1 MWLRNCNNTW
11 NNQLKTFFVCFYR
24 NSTIEHVGGNQATP
38 NVDFNATTNNSVII
52 PSGETSANIT
62 LAIFDDPNPE
72 LSELFD
78 VELEHVELVGQT
90 PAFPPQL
97 GALKRAAVTIV
108 TSDDAHGLMVIKA
121 ANPDAGSHGSRT
133 TVNETDSLSVVLV
146 IERLRGKLCDSR
158 FFFLFEFL
166 AGYWTYCFFFSYVLA
181 WEKFRIRSFRFLC
194 SELSGSSFCR
204 LSSGWLSQVI
214 IRTWQQQHPCF

>member
-1 MWLRNCNNTW
+1 M
-11 NNQLKTFFVCFYR
+11 KTFFVCFYR

-146 IERLRGKLCDSR
+146 IERLRGKLCFCS
-158 FFFLFEFL
+158 
-166 AGYWTYCFFFSYVLA
+166 FFSYLGSLLVT
-181 WEKFRIRSFRFLC
+181 EHIVFL
-194 SELSGSSFCR
+194 LY
-204 LSSGWLSQVI
+204 
-214 IRTWQQQHPCF
+214 PCLIKV

>member
-1 MWLRNCNNTW
+1 M
-11 NNQLKTFFVCFYR
+11 
-24 NSTIEHVGGNQATP
+24 
-38 NVDFNATTNNSVII
+38 
-52 PSGETSANIT
+52 
-62 LAIFDDPNPE
+62 
-72 LSELFD
+72 
-78 VELEHVELVGQT
+78 ELVGQT

-158 FFFLFEFL
+158 FFFSIWVLGWL
-166 AGYWTYCFFFSYVLA
+166 LNILLFFSPMSLL
-181 WEKFRIRSFRFLC
+181 EKSL
-194 SELSGSSFCR
+194 E
-204 LSSGWLSQVI
+204 
-214 IRTWQQQHPCF
+214 

>member
-1 MWLRNCNNTW
+1 M
-11 NNQLKTFFVCFYR
+11 KTFFCFYR

-78 VELEHVELVGQT
+78 VELEHVELVGQI
-90 PAFPPQL
+90 PSFPPQL

-108 TSDDAHGLMVIKA
+108 TSDDAHGLIVIKA

-146 IERLRGKLCDSR
+146 IERLRGKLCDNR
-158 FFFLFEFL
+158 FFFSIWVLGWL
-166 AGYWTYCFFFSYVLA
+166 LNILFFFL
-181 WEKFRIRSFRFLC
+181 LC
-194 SELSGSSFCR
+194 PCLLKASNTVPQISL
-204 LSSGWLSQVI
+204 L
-214 IRTWQQQHPCF
+214 RT

>member
-158 FFFLFEFL
+158 FFSLFGFF
-166 AGYWTYCFFFSYVLA
+166 AGY
-181 WEKFRIRSFRFLC
+181 
-194 SELSGSSFCR
+194 
-204 LSSGWLSQVI
+204 
-214 IRTWQQQHPCF
+214 

>member
-1 MWLRNCNNTW
+1 ME
-11 NNQLKTFFVCFYR
+11 TFFVCFYR
-24 NSTIEHVGGNQATP
+24 DSAIEHVGGNQATP

-52 PSGETSANIT
+52 PGGETSANIT

-146 IERLRGKLCDSR
+146 IERLRGKLCDSG
-158 FFFLFEFL
+158 FFSIWLL
-166 AGYWTYCFFFSYVLA
+166 CWLLNILFFFSLKSLLDKSLEYGPSDFFAPNLVVA
-181 WEKFRIRSFRFLC
+181 VFVV
-194 SELSGSSFCR
+194 CR
-204 LSSGWLSQVI
+204 
-214 IRTWQQQHPCF
+214 RAD

>member
-1 MWLRNCNNTW
+1 M
-11 NNQLKTFFVCFYR
+11 
-24 NSTIEHVGGNQATP
+24 EHIGGNQATP
-38 NVDFNATTNNSVII
+38 NVDFNAITNNSVII
-52 PSGETSANIT
+52 RNGETFANIT
-62 LAIFDDPNPE
+62 LSIFDDPNPE

-133 TVNETDSLSVVLV
+133 TVNESDRLSVFLHIERLKGKLFGYLLFTEHIVFFSPMSLLDKNAENGPSDIFAPNLVVGVLV
-146 IERLRGKLCDSR
+146 ICHRAD
-158 FFFLFEFL
+158 
-166 AGYWTYCFFFSYVLA
+166 
-181 WEKFRIRSFRFLC
+181 
-194 SELSGSSFCR
+194 
-204 LSSGWLSQVI
+204 
-214 IRTWQQQHPCF
+214 